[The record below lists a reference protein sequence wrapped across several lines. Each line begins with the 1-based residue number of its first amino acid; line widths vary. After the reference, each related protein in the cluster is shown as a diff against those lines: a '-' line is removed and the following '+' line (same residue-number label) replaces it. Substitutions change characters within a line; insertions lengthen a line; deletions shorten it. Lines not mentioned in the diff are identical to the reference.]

1 MTSEPWTLTCEMFL
15 NAEEAKSLLAHLA
28 QAEKDPSVV
37 GAAST
42 AAVDRVIIET
52 LLLTGI
58 KNSEFCRLT
67 PADVELH
74 RTGLRST
81 GEITSGVIRVASSPK
96 ERREVIL
103 PRRVAALLDG
113 YLREVRPGL
122 KLAGHAPRDTAGPLV
137 PNERGNFYDR
147 TALYRR
153 VVRIL
158 SAHGFADRASVQLL
172 RHTYGYLAYL
182 GTGGNLL
189 FVQKQLG
196 HAHPMVTAIYA
207 EFVSFD
213 DAAMADRVDPL
224 ADSLSQRA
232 LREKSLPPRKGTR
245 R

>member
-1 MTSEPWTLTCEMFL
+1 MTSEPWTLTREMFL
-15 NAEEAKSLLAHLA
+15 AADEAGRLLEELARAEADSR
-28 QAEKDPSVV
+28 
-37 GAAST
+37 GAS
-42 AAVDRVIIET
+42 AAVDRVVIET

-67 PADVELH
+67 PGDVVLRREG
-74 RTGLRST
+74 RRST
-81 GEITSGVIRVASSPK
+81 GTVLSGLIRVTSSPK

-103 PRRVAALLDG
+103 PQRLAILLDH
-113 YLREVRPGL
+113 YLREIRPTL
-122 KLAGHAPRDTAGPLV
+122 KLTDWTPRDADGPFV
-137 PNERGNFYDR
+137 PNDRGNFYDR

-158 SAHGFADRASVQLL
+158 TAHGLGDRASVQLL

-207 EFVSFD
+207 DFVTFD
-213 DAAMADRVDPL
+213 DAALANLVAPL
-224 ADSLSQRA
+224 AATTSLENKR
-232 LREKSLPPRKGTR
+232 PPSHSPR
-245 R
+245 RGARR

>member
-1 MTSEPWTLTCEMFL
+1 VTSEPWTLTREMFL
-15 NAEEAKSLLAHLA
+15 TPAEAGRLLQNLA
-28 QAEKDPSVV
+28 QAEADP
-37 GAAST
+37 GEPA
-42 AAVDRVIIET
+42 AAVDRVIIEL

-67 PADVELH
+67 PSDVVLH
-74 RTGLRST
+74 RKGPRST
-81 GEITSGVIRVASSPK
+81 GDATSGAIRVSSSPK

-103 PRRVAALLDG
+103 PRRVAVLLER
-113 YLREVRPGL
+113 YLRDVRPAL
-122 KLAGHAPRDTAGPLV
+122 KLTGYSARDASGPLV

-158 SAHGFADRASVQLL
+158 TAQGFGERASVQLL

-196 HAHPMVTAIYA
+196 HAHPMVTAIYS
-207 EFVSFD
+207 EFVTFD
-213 DAAMADRVDPL
+213 EAALADLVDPL
-224 ADSLSQRA
+224 AATGGRGVTKP
-232 LREKSLPPRKGTR
+232 KSRSSRKGVQP
-245 R
+245 

>member
-1 MTSEPWTLTCEMFL
+1 MTNEPWTLTTDMFL
-15 NAEEAKSLLAHLA
+15 NAAEAERLLASLEREEAGSADLSA
-28 QAEKDPSVV
+28 
-37 GAAST
+37 T
-42 AAVDRVIIET
+42 VDRVIIET

-67 PADVELH
+67 PADLSF
-74 RTGLRST
+74 RRQGPRKTGMVV
-81 GEITSGVIRVASSPK
+81 SGVICVTSSPT
-96 ERREVIL
+96 EQRDVVL
-103 PRRVAALLDG
+103 PRRLAVLLDLF
-113 YLREVRPGL
+113 LREVRGNL
-122 KLAGHAPRDTAGPLV
+122 KLTGFTPRDPAGPLV
-137 PNERGNFYDR
+137 PNDRGNAYDR

-158 SAHGFADRASVQLL
+158 GEHGFGDRASVQLL

-232 LREKSLPPRKGTR
+232 LREKLLPPRKGTR